1 MANKRMFSM
10 LIVDSDAFLDMPL
23 SSQCLYFHLCMRAD
37 DDGFVSNPKKIQR
50 MISASEDDLKLLVA
64 KRFLIRFEDGV
75 VVIKHWRMHNSI
87 RYDRYTPTVY
97 ADDLKQLGLKPNK
110 AYTLDVQKALATTCQ
125 PHVIPDGNQVATSG
139 CQDDANSSYPDIGL
153 DKDIDIVKDS
163 SKENRDKKR
172 FTPPTKEEIA
182 AYCLEKDLHIDVD
195 YFIDYY
201 TANGWKVGRNPMK
214 DWKATVRNW
223 AKRDTEW
230 QKGKQAKG
238 SRNRFNNFEQRTYD
252 FDQLER
258 MLGGQQ

>member
-1 MANKRMFSM
+1 M

-125 PHVIPDGNQVATSG
+125 PRVIPDGNQVATSG

-201 TANGWKVGRNPMK
+201 TANGWKVGKNPMK
-214 DWKATVRNW
+214 DWKATVRTWERNGINP
-223 AKRDTEW
+223 KKEKEHSYDLDEW
-230 QKGKQAKG
+230 EEFAMNFDPTKGAG
-238 SRNRFNNFEQRTYD
+238 D
-252 FDQLER
+252 D
-258 MLGGQQ
+258 G